1 MFEIIITA
9 GLLILIIWV
18 LFARHKTT
26 ERNAKAVSM
35 SVFSIKSIERFFDEL
50 GLLDVFKAMH
60 LKGWNRFLYGD
71 PYVALEKVVKNGKAE
86 YFIALPA
93 KYEEVLTQNPNV
105 EKVQDNLLPEGKSYS
120 VAHLHKSQPFIRFGE
135 WKLHE
140 DEGMALQILAR
151 HLHKGGVNFESNVR
165 VVGWA
170 ASSDRAAKI
179 IGFKSVNQGS
189 SRKAA
194 FDFSSRIFENGKR
207 TDLSFDQLK
216 DFLINK
222 FVY

>member
-71 PYVALEKVVKNGKAE
+71 PYVVLEKIIQNDKTS
-86 YFIALPA
+86 YYIAVPK
-93 KYEEVLTQNPNV
+93 KYEEILVKNPNV
-105 EKVQDNLLPEGKSYS
+105 EKVNDGIVPENKSYS
-120 VAHLHKSQPFIRFGE
+120 AVHLHHKQPLVRFAESG
-135 WKLHE
+135 LHE

-151 HLHKGGVNFESNVR
+151 HIHDGQGRFESNVR
-165 VVGWA
+165 VMSWA
-170 ASSDRAAKI
+170 DSADRSARILGLKESQVI
-179 IGFKSVNQGS
+179 RRN
-189 SRKAA
+189 A
-194 FDFSSRIFENGKR
+194 FDFFSRIFEDNKR
-207 TDLSFDQLK
+207 IKLTFGDLK
-216 DFLINK
+216 DFLNR